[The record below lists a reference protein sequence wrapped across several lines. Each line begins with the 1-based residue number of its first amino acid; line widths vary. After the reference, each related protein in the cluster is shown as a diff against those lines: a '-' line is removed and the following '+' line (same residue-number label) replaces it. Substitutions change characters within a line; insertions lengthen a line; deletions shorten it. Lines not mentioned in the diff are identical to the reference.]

1 MDLQSQEKRKRRS
14 RSSRERREDEGSSRG
29 SQKTPGSCAPSSADT
44 KQLQDKKK
52 QKDATQSSLKEGSFA
67 KVKKQLSSCTSTS
80 KAEKEGKNLRADSQV
95 TTAEIKKE
103 MGFVKE
109 IKKERQ
115 TSLDMFEDSPFTKP
129 LKKEEKDNCSMFVT
143 KGVDDK
149 GIKEDSTKTLMC
161 EIKSETLEITSIK
174 LEPGSPETC
183 HLPTVTSFST
193 LTTPVTVNSLQD
205 ALSQSQPGL
214 MSSAEPPD
222 TAELTVSVKQEVQQ
236 PSDSDD
242 DFSVDVMLDS
252 LDNVKFEHTEGNA
265 ASVKH
270 ENEVEEGWNEG
281 DRGSATVVAKSKTQ
295 VKRVTWNIQE
305 PEGPQIEKSASSK
318 C

>member
-1 MDLQSQEKRKRRS
+1 M
-14 RSSRERREDEGSSRG
+14 
-29 SQKTPGSCAPSSADT
+29 
-44 KQLQDKKK
+44 
-52 QKDATQSSLKEGSFA
+52 
-67 KVKKQLSSCTSTS
+67 KKQLSSCTSTS
-80 KAEKEGKNLRADSQV
+80 KVEKEGKNLRADSQV
-95 TTAEIKKE
+95 TTAEITKE

-115 TSLDMFEDSPFTKP
+115 PSFHMFEDFPITKP
-129 LKKEEKDNCSMFVT
+129 LKKEEMDNSSMTVT
-143 KGVDDK
+143 KGIDDK
-149 GIKEDSTKTLMC
+149 GIKEDSIKTLMC
-161 EIKSETLEITSIK
+161 EIKSETFEITSVK

-214 MSSAEPPD
+214 MASEEPPD
-222 TAELTVSVKQEVQQ
+222 TAESTVSVKQEVQQ

-242 DFSVDVMLDS
+242 DFSVDVMLDN
-252 LDNVKFEHTEGNA
+252 LDNVKSEHTEGNG

-270 ENEVEEGWNEG
+270 ENEVEEGKNEG
-281 DRGSATVVAKSKTQ
+281 DQVSARVVAKSKTQ

-305 PEGPQIEKSASSK
+305 PEGPQPEKSASSK
-318 C
+318 CCCQISSYKFWFAVHFNELIMPCSDLASFTFLV